1 MKRIWMIILLI
12 VMSLVV
18 YTRSV
23 TAGPSS
29 GKAGYEFLR
38 THIGA
43 RPSSMA
49 GAFICIPGDIHAIYF
64 NPAGLAP
71 IAGRLASATYLN
83 HVLDFQSGFV
93 AYTQPLKNLGQI
105 AVGVNYMSY
114 GDFDRTDVNGQKIGS
129 FGAGSFAVTTS
140 LGRSINE
147 NLMAGVSTKF
157 IYSSI
162 DEYNSTALAIDFG
175 MIYKVPFIEDMN
187 VGVGIFNAGQAI
199 TAFMN
204 NKDPLPLNFVLGF
217 SKKLAHL
224 PLEYSITANKYIDDD
239 IQINIGGEFT
249 LTEGVFLRLGY
260 NSLGREL
267 KIGADGD
274 QYAGISL
281 GLGLQW
287 QQIQFDYG
295 LSSFGAIGYLN
306 RASFSY
312 RF

>member
-1 MKRIWMIILLI
+1 MKRIWMILLLI
-12 VMSLVV
+12 VISLVV
-18 YTRSV
+18 YTSSV

-29 GKAGYEFLR
+29 GQAGYEFLR

-43 RPSSMA
+43 RPSAMA

-71 IAGRLASATYLN
+71 ISGRLASATYLN

-93 AYTQPLKNLGQI
+93 AYTQPIKNLGQM

-114 GDFDRTDVNGQKIGS
+114 GEFDETDANGQKIGS
-129 FGAGSFAVTTS
+129 FSAGSFAVTTS
-140 LGRSINE
+140 LGRLINE
-147 NLMAGVSTKF
+147 NLMAGLSTKF

-175 MIYKVPFIEDMN
+175 MIYRVPFIEDMN
-187 VGVGIFNAGQAI
+187 VGFGIFNAGQAL
-199 TAFMN
+199 TAYMN

-224 PLEYSITANKYIDDD
+224 PLEYSATANKYIDDD
-239 IQINIGGEFT
+239 IQINVGGEFT
-249 LTEGVFLRLGY
+249 FTEGVFLRLGY

>member
-1 MKRIWMIILLI
+1 MKRLSFTFVLIINMAIYLNST
-12 VMSLVV
+12 M
-18 YTRSV
+18 
-23 TAGPSS
+23 AGSSS

-43 RPSSMA
+43 RPAAMA
-49 GAFICIPGDIHAIYF
+49 GAFISISGDIHAIYF

-71 IAGRLASATYLN
+71 ISGRLATATYLN
-83 HVLDFQSGFV
+83 HVLDFQSGFI
-93 AYTQPLKNLGQI
+93 AYTHPLKNIGQL
-105 AVGVNYMSY
+105 AVGIDYMSY
-114 GDFDRTDVNGQKIGS
+114 GDFDETDVKGNKIGNFS
-129 FGAGSFAVTTS
+129 AGSFAITSS

-147 NLMAGVSTKF
+147 NLMAGASAKF

-162 DEYNSTALAIDFG
+162 DDYRSTALALDLGI
-175 MIYKVPFIEDMN
+175 IYKIPFFEDMN
-187 VGVGIFNAGQAI
+187 IGCGVFNLGQAMS
-199 TAFMN
+199 AFIDT
-204 NKDPLPLNFVLGF
+204 KDPLPLNIVIGL

-224 PLEYSITANKYIDDD
+224 PLEYCVTANKYIDDD
-239 IQINIGGEFT
+239 IQINAGGEFT

-260 NSLGREL
+260 NSLGRDM

-281 GLGLQW
+281 GLGIQW

-306 RASFSY
+306 RATFSY